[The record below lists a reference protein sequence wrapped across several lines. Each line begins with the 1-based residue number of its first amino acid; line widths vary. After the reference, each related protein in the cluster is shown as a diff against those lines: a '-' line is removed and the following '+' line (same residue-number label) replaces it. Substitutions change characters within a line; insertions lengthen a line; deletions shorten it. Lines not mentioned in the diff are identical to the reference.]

1 MDLDVEMKVLLTG
14 YKGFI
19 GQHMLVALEKEGH
32 NVSTF
37 DWDDGNMPSVM
48 EQDWVIHMG
57 AISSTTERDVEKVMI
72 QNYDF
77 TTQLYE
83 ACHTFGVN
91 FQFSS
96 SASVYGL
103 ISTFSEEAPV
113 HPKTPYAWSKYLC
126 ERYIERH
133 PMGATTQV
141 FRYFNV
147 YGPEGEEHKGDQAS
161 PYYKFTQ
168 QAKTSGKIDIFDNS
182 NLYSRDFIHVSEI
195 VDYHLKFMKIEK
207 SGLFNL
213 GTGKTKSF
221 LEVASEIGKKYP
233 SVINYIPMPDNLK
246 DSYQKYTCADMTKTK
261 EALGETKIY

>member
-1 MDLDVEMKVLLTG
+1 MNVLLTG
-14 YKGFI
+14 HKGFI
-19 GQHMLVALEKEGH
+19 GQHMLIALEKEGH

-37 DWDDGNMPSVM
+37 EWDDGNMPSVM

-57 AISSTTERDVEKVMI
+57 AISSTTERDVDKVLR
-72 QNYDF
+72 QNYEF
-77 TTQLYE
+77 TKQLYR
-83 ACHTFGVN
+83 ACKTYGVN

-103 ISTFSEEAPV
+103 ISDFREGSPV
-113 HPKTPYAWSKYLC
+113 DPRTPYAWSKYLC
-126 ERYIERH
+126 ERYIEQH

-161 PYYKFTQ
+161 PHFKFTQ
-168 QAKTSGKIDIFDNS
+168 QAKTNGKIKVFDDS
-182 NLYSRDFIHVSEI
+182 SKFFRDFIHVSEI
-195 VDYHLKFMKIEK
+195 VDYHLKFMKTNE

-213 GTGKTKSF
+213 GTGKVRSF
-221 LEVASEIGKKYP
+221 MDIAMEIGKKYP
-233 SVINYIPMPDNLK
+233 SVISHITMPDNLK

-261 EALGETKIY
+261 SVFKNETEIS

>member
-37 DWDDGNMPSVM
+37 DWYDGNMPSVM

-57 AISSTTERDVEKVMI
+57 AISSTTERDVEKVMR

-77 TTQLYE
+77 TRQLYGS
-83 ACHTFGVN
+83 CKTYGVN

-195 VDYHLKFMKIEK
+195 VNYHLKFMKIEK

-213 GTGKTKSF
+213 GTGTTKTF

-233 SVINYIPMPDNLK
+233 SVVSYIPMPDNVK

-261 EALGETKIY
+261 EALGETEVY